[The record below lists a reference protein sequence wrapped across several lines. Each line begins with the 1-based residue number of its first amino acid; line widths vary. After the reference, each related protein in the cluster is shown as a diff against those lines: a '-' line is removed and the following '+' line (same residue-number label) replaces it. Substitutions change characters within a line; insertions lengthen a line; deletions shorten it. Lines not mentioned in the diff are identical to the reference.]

1 MTKRPKSF
9 LEEEAAKSK
18 QPEVQEHFR
27 TTWEEKLELHT
38 HILKRRRSVSDWLRE
53 AAIEKMARELE
64 EEMRRKLE
72 PEETANI
79 ADLLLHHK

>member
-1 MTKRPKSF
+1 MTRPQSF
-9 LEEEAAKSK
+9 LDRAGEKK

-38 HILKRRRSVSDWLRE
+38 HVLKRRRSVSEWLRE
-53 AAIEKMARELE
+53 AALEKMARELE
-64 EEMRRKLE
+64 EDVRQKAE

-79 ADLLLHHK
+79 SDLLLRHK